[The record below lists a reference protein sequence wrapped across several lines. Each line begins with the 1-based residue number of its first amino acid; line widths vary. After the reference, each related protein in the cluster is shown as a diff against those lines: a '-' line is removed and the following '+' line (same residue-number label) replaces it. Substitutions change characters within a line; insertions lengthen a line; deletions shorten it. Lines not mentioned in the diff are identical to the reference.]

1 MPNVIITTTMWG
13 NVEEEIGT
21 RREQELRELFCKDM
35 LQAGCRTERFLNT
48 HDSAWRIIGSVRDR
62 AALQAQLPNKIINN
76 RPGIKETKASSTA
89 SGDISRVD
97 GIVL

>member
-13 NVEEEIGT
+13 DVEEEIGM

-48 HDSAWRIIGSVRDR
+48 HDSAWRIIGSVGDR
-62 AALQAQLPNKIINN
+62 AGLQVRLPNEILDN
-76 RPGIKETKASSTA
+76 RPGIKETKASSAA
-89 SGDISRVD
+89 SRALSRED